1 MKYKITLGGRGADIW
16 VHRLNEEQHK
26 RLKEVESSLN
36 SMDLDDIAKLID
48 RDYVDD
54 VDDVFFGVY
63 DNVGDIVIQA
73 FNEND
78 EMIFDSLADDDWTF
92 DDETLM
98 DHENYDSVFEGD
110 DPTLFVESYSKGT
123 FFEFELET
131 EEEFDP
137 TKLSPII
144 LEVGERFE
152 MITGLAYNGEELEK
166 EVGDYWGK
174 GYYFHLI

>member
-16 VHRLNEEQHK
+16 VHRLNENQHK
-26 RLKEVESSLN
+26 LLKESETSLN
-36 SMDLDDIAKLID
+36 NMDLDEIAKMLD

-54 VDDVFFGVY
+54 VEDVFLGVY
-63 DNVGDIVIQA
+63 DSGDIVIQA
-73 FNEND
+73 FNEKD
-78 EMIFDSLADDDWTF
+78 EMIFDSLSNENWGF
-92 DDETLM
+92 DEDALM
-98 DHENYDSVFEGD
+98 DYENYDSVFEGD

-137 TKLSPII
+137 SKLSPII

-152 MITGLAYNGEELEK
+152 MITGLAYKGEELEK
-166 EVGDYWGK
+166 EIGDYWGK

>member
-1 MKYKITLGGRGADIW
+1 MKYKITLGGRGADVW
-16 VHRLNEEQHK
+16 VHRLNEHQYK
-26 RLKEVESSLN
+26 LLKESQSLN
-36 SMDLDDIAKLID
+36 NMELDEIAKILD
-48 RDYVDD
+48 RNCVDD
-54 VDDVFFGVY
+54 VDDVFMGVY
-63 DNVGDIVIQA
+63 DGEDLVVQA
-73 FNEND
+73 FNEGD
-78 EMIFDSLADDDWTF
+78 EMIFDSLADDDWSF
-92 DDETLM
+92 DEETRDE
-98 DHENYDSVFEGD
+98 HENYESVFEGD

-166 EVGDYWGK
+166 EIGDYWSK

>member
-1 MKYKITLGGRGADIW
+1 MKYKITLGGRGADVW
-16 VHRLNEEQHK
+16 VHRLNEQQHK
-26 RLKEVESSLN
+26 LLKESESSLN
-36 SMDLDDIAKLID
+36 SMDLDEIAKMLD

-63 DNVGDIVIQA
+63 DSEDVVVQA
-73 FNEND
+73 FNESD
-78 EMIFDSLADDDWTF
+78 EMIFDSLADDDWSF
-92 DDETLM
+92 DEETRDEY
-98 DHENYDSVFEGD
+98 ENYDSVFDGD

-137 TKLSPII
+137 SNLSPII

-152 MITGLAYNGEELEK
+152 MITGLAYKGEILEK
-166 EVGDYWGK
+166 EIGDYWGK